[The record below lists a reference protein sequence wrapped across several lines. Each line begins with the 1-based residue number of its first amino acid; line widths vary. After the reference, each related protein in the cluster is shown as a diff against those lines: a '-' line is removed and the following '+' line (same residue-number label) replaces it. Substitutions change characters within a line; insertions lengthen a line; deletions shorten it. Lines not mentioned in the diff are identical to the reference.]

1 MVNSGA
7 VMKAVMITEAN
18 RSYLEQ
24 RYGADDDQRE
34 PLMPGLFLVASFG
47 NGEDETPADY
57 DLVEGKDIT
66 ATFNVTGVKLENGFF
81 EIVGR

>member
-1 MVNSGA
+1 MTNSGA

-47 NGEDETPADY
+47 NGEDEMPADY

-66 ATFNVTGVKLENGFF
+66 STFIVTGTKLENGFF